1 MNYFQLTLRAGL
13 FVRSIF
19 LKVEQLTYDSATSR
33 YLRHGVQTRRV
44 PFCEAVIPTGT
55 VLLEYEVNGE
65 TRVFAEC
72 YECDEPVQPQ

>member
-1 MNYFQLTLRAGL
+1 MDGTWKT
-13 FVRSIF
+13 VTRSKF
-19 LKVEQLTYDSATSR
+19 LPPMSDTASKL
-33 YLRHGVQTRRV
+33 GVC

-65 TRVFAEC
+65 IRVFAEC

>member
-1 MNYFQLTLRAGL
+1 MSDTASKL
-13 FVRSIF
+13 
-19 LKVEQLTYDSATSR
+19 
-33 YLRHGVQTRRV
+33 GVC

-65 TRVFAEC
+65 KRVFAEC

>member
-1 MNYFQLTLRAGL
+1 MSDTASKL
-13 FVRSIF
+13 
-19 LKVEQLTYDSATSR
+19 
-33 YLRHGVQTRRV
+33 GVC
-44 PFCEAVIPTGT
+44 PFCEVVIPAGT